1 TECPACHGAR
11 LKPDALLWRL
21 PAADGA
27 LPIHGL
33 MARPVD
39 EVAAFVAGLRL
50 PAPVDEATGLLLD
63 EIRSRLRYLQ
73 DVGLGYLT
81 LDRQS
86 RTLSGGEVQ
95 RINLTTALGTS
106 LVNTLFVLDEPS
118 IGLHPRDIGRILG
131 VMERLRDAGNSLVVV
146 EHDPQLM
153 LAADRLLDIGPG
165 PGERGGQIVAYGPP
179 AQIAADP
186 ASLTGAYLAG
196 RVRVDT
202 RRTPRPVTPDH
213 PRLVLRGARAH
224 NLQGVDAAIPLGRLV
239 GITGVSGSGKSTL
252 IQDVLHPALAKHFGE
267 PSEVPGAFDGLDGA
281 AQLRGVVMVD
291 QSPIGKSARSNPVSY
306 VGAWDAIRKLFAA
319 LPESKERGYTA
330 GTFSFNSG
338 TGRCPTCTGSGFEHV
353 EMQFLSDVYLRCPD
367 CDGQRYRPEILAL
380 AWHGH
385 SVADVLE
392 MTVREALSA
401 FAGQKAVLAALA
413 PLADVGLDYLRLG
426 QPVPTLSGGEAQRL
440 KLAGFLAEAAQKK
453 SARRGADTGP
463 GLLFLFDEPTTG
475 LHFQDVATLL
485 AAFEKLLDAGHSL
498 VVIEHNLDVIA
509 AADWLLDLGPEGG
522 RGGGRLVAEGTP
534 ADLMACPASHT
545 GRALTDYAAQLA
557 ALQAAPRV
565 AEAPPRYRPVA
576 APAIEIR
583 HARHHNLR
591 NISLS
596 IPRDRFT
603 VVTGLSGSGKSTL
616 AFDIVFGEGQR
627 RYLESL
633 NAYARQFA
641 QPSARPD
648 VDAIFGIP
656 PTVAI
661 EQRVSRGGR
670 KSTVGTLT
678 EIQPFLRLLYVKLG
692 TQYCPDCD
700 VPVTPQSFEAIVAQL
715 QRDFAGRSVE
725 LLAPLVVNRK
735 GLYTDLAKWARGKGF
750 EQLRVDGDYLPTRK
764 WPRLDRYKEH

>member
-1 TECPACHGAR
+1 
-11 LKPDALLWRL
+11 
-21 PAADGA
+21 
-27 LPIHGL
+27 
-33 MARPVD
+33 
-39 EVAAFVAGLRL
+39 
-50 PAPVDEATGLLLD
+50 
-63 EIRSRLRYLQ
+63 
-73 DVGLGYLT
+73 
-81 LDRQS
+81 
-86 RTLSGGEVQ
+86 
-95 RINLTTALGTS
+95 
-106 LVNTLFVLDEPS
+106 
-118 IGLHPRDIGRILG
+118 
-131 VMERLRDAGNSLVVV
+131 
-146 EHDPQLM
+146 
-153 LAADRLLDIGPG
+153 
-165 PGERGGQIVAYGPP
+165 
-179 AQIAADP
+179 
-186 ASLTGAYLAG
+186 
-196 RVRVDT
+196 
-202 RRTPRPVTPDH
+202 
-213 PRLVLRGARAH
+213 
-224 NLQGVDAAIPLGRLV
+224 
-239 GITGVSGSGKSTL
+239 
-252 IQDVLHPALAKHFGE
+252 
-267 PSEVPGAFDGLDGA
+267 
-281 AQLRGVVMVD
+281 
-291 QSPIGKSARSNPVSY
+291 SARSNPVSY

-392 MTVREALSA
+392 MTVREALAA

-453 SARRGADTGP
+453 SARRNAADAGP

-485 AAFEKLLDAGHSL
+485 GAFEKLLDAGHSL

-522 RGGGRLVAEGTP
+522 RDGGRLVAEGTP
-534 ADLMACPASHT
+534 ADLMTCPASHT
-545 GRALTDYAAQLA
+545 GRALADYAAQLA
-557 ALQAAPRV
+557 ALQSAPRV
-565 AEAPPRYRPVA
+565 AEAAPRYRPVA

-764 WPRLDRYKEH
+764 WPRLDRYKEHVIELPVGMVRIGPDTETALRDAVQGALDHGKGVLKVLPMGEAGARPLTLSTLRACPDCGTSFPEPDPRLFSYNAKHGWCPDCYGTGLRLAGKVDNPDDLDLGEADAVSDEACPSCHGARLNPVARAVRFRDLGLHELSSLAVGQVAHFFGGLALTPREADIARDLVAEIRGRLDFLQQVGLAYLALDRAAPTLSGGEAQRIRLAAQLGSNLTGVCYILDE